1 MLRAIYHSQH
11 FSQSAQREILTDFL
25 PRTTRWGDGIR
36 YNYFPIATKGKKRLL
51 AFQYQ
56 VASLLVSII
65 FKYFRRKKYYFLG
78 ILNGLDKA
86 QESLRVLTTER
97 MDSSAI
103 LKETITSDS
112 GRKVNISQGYYTK
125 HQPNLH

>member
-25 PRTTRWGDGIR
+25 PRATRWGDGIR
-36 YNYFPIATKGKKRLL
+36 NNYFSIATKGKKRLL

-78 ILNGLDKA
+78 ILNGLDEA

>member
-36 YNYFPIATKGKKRLL
+36 NNYFPIATKGKKRLL

-78 ILNGLDKA
+78 ILNGLDEA

>member
-36 YNYFPIATKGKKRLL
+36 NNYFPTATKGKKRLL

-65 FKYFRRKKYYFLG
+65 FKYFRGKKYYFLG
-78 ILNGLDKA
+78 ILNGLDEA

-103 LKETITSDS
+103 LKETITSNS